1 MITLGIQ
8 NKLKI
13 ERFTP
18 PGAFLSDEQGNEVL
32 LPTKYI
38 PSQAKTND
46 WIDVFVYKDTEDRLN
61 STTIDPYVRLHE
73 FAYLKVKDVNKFG
86 AFLEWGVDKDL
97 LVPFRQQKQ
106 TMQPG
111 KWYLIYLYLDQLTNR
126 LAATA
131 KVHKYFEKEDI
142 DLKEEQ
148 EVDLLIAER
157 SDLGI
162 NVVVNNKYRGLIFEN
177 ELFQKLLMGDRIK
190 GYVKKIRP
198 DKKIDISLHKS
209 GMEYLESGVVK
220 ILDILGERDGFLPLH
235 DKSSPEEIQIELN
248 MSKKSFKRSVGI
260 LYKQKRIT
268 INQNG
273 IRLV

>member
-32 LPTKYI
+32 LPTKYL
-38 PSQAKTND
+38 PSQAKTDD
-46 WIDVFVYKDTEDRLN
+46 WIDVFVYKDSEDRII
-61 STTIDPYVRLHE
+61 STTLDPYVRLHE

-86 AFLEWGVDKDL
+86 AFLDWGVEKDL

-111 KWYLIYLYLDQLTNR
+111 KRYLIYLYLDQLTNR
-126 LAATA
+126 LAATS
-131 KVHKYFEKEDI
+131 KLHRYFEKENI
-142 DLKEEQ
+142 DLEEQQ

-157 SDLGI
+157 SDLGL

-177 ELFQKLLMGDRIK
+177 ELFHKLLMGDRIK
-190 GYVKKIRP
+190 GYVKKIRS
-198 DKKIDISLHKS
+198 DNKIDISLHKS
-209 GMEYLESGVVK
+209 GMEHLEWGVVK
-220 ILDILGERDGFLPLH
+220 ILDILHKRDGFLPLH
-235 DKSSPEEIQIELN
+235 DKSSPEE
-248 MSKKSFKRSVGI
+248 
-260 LYKQKRIT
+260 
-268 INQNG
+268 
-273 IRLV
+273 

>member
-46 WIDVFVYKDTEDRLN
+46 WIDVFVYKDSEDRII
-61 STTIDPYVRLHE
+61 STTLDPYVRLHE
-73 FAYLKVKDVNKFG
+73 FAYLKVIDVNKFG
-86 AFLEWGVDKDL
+86 AFLDWGVEKDL

-111 KWYLIYLYLDQLTNR
+111 KRYLIYLYLDQLTNR

-131 KVHKYFEKEDI
+131 NVHRHFEKENI
-142 DLKEEQ
+142 DLEEQQ

-177 ELFQKLLMGDRIK
+177 EFFQKLLMGDRIK

-209 GMEYLESGVVK
+209 GMEHLETGVVT
-220 ILDILGERDGFLPLH
+220 ILDILHKRDGFLPLH
-235 DKSSPEEIQIELN
+235 DKSSPEEIQMELS

-268 INQNG
+268 INPDG